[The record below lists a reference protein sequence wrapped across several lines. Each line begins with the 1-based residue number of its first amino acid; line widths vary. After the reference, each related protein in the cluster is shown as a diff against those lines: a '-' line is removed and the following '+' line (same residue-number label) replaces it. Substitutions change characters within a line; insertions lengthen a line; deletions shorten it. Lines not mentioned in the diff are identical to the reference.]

1 MSKIPVA
8 ILGATGIVG
17 QRFIEMLDGHPWF
30 EIAALV
36 GSGRSSGKT
45 YREAANW
52 VLANDPPERVLDMPV
67 LPHSVEI
74 PGRIAFSA
82 LPTDIARTIEADFAS
97 AGFVVCSNAAA
108 YRLEPDV
115 PVIIPEINAD
125 HLQMLESQ
133 RRRGWKGLIV
143 TSPNCT
149 TTGITMAIAPL
160 HKAFKVN
167 RLMATSFQAVSGAG
181 YPGVP
186 FLAIQDNVIPFIP
199 GEEEKMEKETRLLL
213 AQMVKGERREAEITV
228 SAQANRVAVIHGH
241 TVCISVGFESRP
253 TVEEA
258 QEAIISFRGSEAV
271 QKLPNAPVC
280 PVILRQEVDRP
291 QPRQDRDLDNG
302 MVCTVGRLR
311 PCPIL
316 DLRLV
321 SVTHN
326 AIRGAAGGSVLN
338 AELLKAEGYIQ

>member
-17 QRFIEMLDGHPWF
+17 QRFIEMLAHHPWF
-30 EIAALV
+30 EIAALA
-36 GSGRSSGKT
+36 GSQRSAGKP
-45 YREAANW
+45 YGEAANW
-52 VLANDPPERVLDMPV
+52 VLAGDPPAGINEMQV
-67 LPHSVEI
+67 LPLSASI
-74 PGRIAFSA
+74 PGRVAFSA
-82 LPTDIARTIEADFAS
+82 LPAEVAKGIEPDFAA
-97 AGFVVCSNAAA
+97 AGFVVCSNASA
-108 YRLEPDV
+108 YRLEQDV
-115 PVIIPEINAD
+115 PVIIPEVNGD
-125 HLQMLESQ
+125 HLQMLAHQ

-149 TTGITMAIAPL
+149 TTGIVMALDPL

-181 YPGVP
+181 YPGVS
-186 FLAIQDNVIPFIP
+186 FLDIHDNVIPFIP

-213 AQMVKGERREAEITV
+213 GEMVDGRRQEAQIVV
-228 SAQANRVAVIHGH
+228 SAQANRVPVIHGH
-241 TVCISVGFESRP
+241 TVCLSVGFESKPSLEQAFDVLASYRGLDCARDLPSAPARP
-253 TVEEA
+253 LV
-258 QEAIISFRGSEAV
+258 
-271 QKLPNAPVC
+271 
-280 PVILRQEVDRP
+280 LRRDPDRP
-291 QPRQDRDLDNG
+291 QPRQDRDLDRG
-302 MVCTVGRLR
+302 MVCTVGRVR

-338 AELLKAEGYIQ
+338 AELLKSQGYIS